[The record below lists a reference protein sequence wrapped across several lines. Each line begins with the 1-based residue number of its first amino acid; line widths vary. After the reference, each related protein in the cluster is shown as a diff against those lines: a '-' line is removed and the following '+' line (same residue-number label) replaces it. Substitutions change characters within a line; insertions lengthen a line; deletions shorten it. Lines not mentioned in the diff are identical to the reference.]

1 MPDTPID
8 NVLTAVS
15 EVFGHP
21 VAPEDDFFSLG
32 GDSITAVELSI
43 RLEERLNV
51 DVDVEVIVNVPSL
64 AALAAALTQP
74 APAALSTA
82 EH

>member
-8 NVLTAVS
+8 EVLTAVS

-21 VAPEDDFFSLG
+21 VTPEDDFFSLG
-32 GDSITAVELSI
+32 GDSITAVELSN
-43 RLEERLNV
+43 RLEELLDTEV
-51 DVDVEVIVNVPSL
+51 DIELIVALPSL
-64 AALAAALTQP
+64 AALAAALARP
-74 APAALSTA
+74 VHLLSTA